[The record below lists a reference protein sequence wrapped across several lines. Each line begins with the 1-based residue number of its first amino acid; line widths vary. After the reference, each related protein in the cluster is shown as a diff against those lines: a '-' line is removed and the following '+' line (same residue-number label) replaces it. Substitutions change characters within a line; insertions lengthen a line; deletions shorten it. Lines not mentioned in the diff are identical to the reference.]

1 MDAENIYR
9 IFDGLWSSGQLSER
23 DIDSLPS
30 QGFEVVINLAPPT
43 AASAL
48 PGEAEKVT
56 RQGLSYFQIPVIWD
70 EPKPEQFEQFAALL
84 EAFAQRKV
92 WVHCGKNMRA
102 GVFLYLYRR
111 FVLGEDEQVAS
122 FPLREVWQPNEV
134 WQAFIDRVSAA
145 HSDASSTIRA

>member
-1 MDAENIYR
+1 MDAENTYQV
-9 IFDGLWSSGQLSER
+9 FDGLWSSGQLTER

-30 QGFEVVINLAPPT
+30 LGVEVVINLAPPT

-56 RQGLSYFQIPVIWD
+56 RRGLSYFQIPVIWD
-70 EPKPEQFEQFAALL
+70 EPKPDQFEQFAALL
-84 EAFAQRKV
+84 DAFAQRKI

-122 FPLREVWQPNEV
+122 FPLREVWQPNVV

-145 HSDASSTIRA
+145 HSGV